1 MKICR
6 QGFHPVLFLQFIRR
20 SHATPKFHPYFR
32 HSLLKRIHQRKSLLP
47 NLSTCA
53 NTNTNTNTCTVTDSV
68 RFGHQRDR

>member
-1 MKICR
+1 MKICI
-6 QGFHPVLFLQFIRR
+6 QGFHPVPFLQFIRR

-32 HSLLKRIHQRKSLLP
+32 HSLLKRIHQRKSLLS

-53 NTNTNTNTCTVTDSV
+53 NIYTDTDTVTDSV